1 MRPAPQPELRE
12 RRRYPMQVNLR
23 KQLEKMLVA
32 VHLAFIAFIH
42 PTASSP
48 PAMKS
53 TADSSKSRS
62 RSKSIQ
68 RTEKHREAE
77 STSSNVLLQQVP
89 QPFIS
94 KVQHVHADV
103 VKSWQR
109 ARRRFG
115 RTSSTPDQAI
125 I

>member
-77 STSSNVLLQQVP
+77 SASSNA
-89 QPFIS
+89 ITAS
-94 KVQHVHADV
+94 ATAVHKQGAAC
-103 VKSWQR
+103 
-109 ARRRFG
+109 ARRRRQELAEG
-115 RTSSTPDQAI
+115 ETPFWEDEQHS
-125 I
+125 